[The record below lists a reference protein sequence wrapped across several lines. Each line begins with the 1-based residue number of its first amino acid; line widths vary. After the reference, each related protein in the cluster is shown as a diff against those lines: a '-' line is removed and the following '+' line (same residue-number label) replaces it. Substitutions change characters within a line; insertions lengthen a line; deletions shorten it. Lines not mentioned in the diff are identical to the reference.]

1 MVACRTGAHL
11 KGSPRACSLD
21 HARQTVCRRRVGGGL
36 CAAILP
42 LDTRENARFVMCN
55 KLVSALEM
63 YSFAPIKDTDRRLR
77 GAVGNYCK
85 IRRLEMLGMV
95 ARWGH
100 NTLLIGLALM
110 TCVIF
115 FALFK

>member
-1 MVACRTGAHL
+1 MLRG
-11 KGSPRACSLD
+11 
-21 HARQTVCRRRVGGGL
+21 Q
-36 CAAILP
+36 
-42 LDTRENARFVMCN
+42 
-55 KLVSALEM
+55 LEM
-63 YSFAPIKDTDRRLR
+63 YTSAPINDFGRPGRA
-77 GAVGNYCK
+77 AVEDQSIQETN
-85 IRRLEMLGMV
+85 MLGMV